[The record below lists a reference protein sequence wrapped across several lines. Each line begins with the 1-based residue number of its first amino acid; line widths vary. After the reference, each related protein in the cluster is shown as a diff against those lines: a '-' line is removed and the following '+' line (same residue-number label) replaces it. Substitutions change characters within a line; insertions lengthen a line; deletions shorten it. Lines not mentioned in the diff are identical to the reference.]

1 MYELIITYG
10 NSSYCLFG
18 DSTDLKDYPSIPVGS
33 FVSIPET
40 GDIYYVYGPLSG
52 FDLDQHKS
60 DITNVSTFNEG
71 IIGDLIFGE

>member
-52 FDLDQHKS
+52 FDLD
-60 DITNVSTFNEG
+60 
-71 IIGDLIFGE
+71 